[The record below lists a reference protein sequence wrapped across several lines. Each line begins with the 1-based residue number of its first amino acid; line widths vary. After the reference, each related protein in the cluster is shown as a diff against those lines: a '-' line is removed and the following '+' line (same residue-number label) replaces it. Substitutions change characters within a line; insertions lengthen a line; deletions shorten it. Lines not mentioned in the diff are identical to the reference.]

1 MIRSLRPF
9 AIIAALSGLTT
20 LTGCSKDAAVLDF
33 VKENDDVVAAITAA
47 STPEAAQKAFDD
59 KKADL
64 KAKFEPLKT
73 ARSFQVKAEN
83 MTKLTD
89 SVTKGTT
96 AVCSL
101 ELKALL
107 DTAKSAKYK
116 QLCDDYTATMTM

>member
-1 MIRSLRPF
+1 MIHFRSLAF
-9 AIIAALSGLTT
+9 IAASSLMLA
-20 LTGCSKDAAVLDF
+20 GCSKDSAVLDF
-33 VKENDDVVAAITAA
+33 VKENDEVVAAVSAA

-73 ARSFQVKAEN
+73 ARSFQVKPEN

-96 AVCSL
+96 AVCGL
-101 ELKALL
+101 ELKAVL
-107 DTAKSAKYK
+107 DAAKSAKYK
-116 QLCDDYTATMTM
+116 KLCDDYTDTMKM